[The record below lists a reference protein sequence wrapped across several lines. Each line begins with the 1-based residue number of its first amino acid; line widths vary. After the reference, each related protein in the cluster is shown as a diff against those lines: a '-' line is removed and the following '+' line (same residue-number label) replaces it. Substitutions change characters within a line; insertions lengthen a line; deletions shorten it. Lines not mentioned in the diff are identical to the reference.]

1 MHDLGAQ
8 RRRVG
13 RGRRRRERGIGA
25 VPIGEDAIDVRAL
38 LGVLI
43 EEELVELIH
52 RHRQPNLH
60 VDGTD
65 GESVARREE
74 RLVLECNLGPGLEQR
89 EERDGRTADEL
100 EVGALDLRELDD
112 ERLRGEEL
120 EEEVVHVDP
129 VGRGEVVLG
138 LAALEHRRGLGL
150 EVEEVDNDER
160 GRAGVAEL
168 AVFVERCLFDPHLDD
183 ILVGPEVVGAE
194 LLEEGVAARRGVVL
208 VPFRQPRE
216 QRLALVPHLD
226 RVELLLH
233 LRLERAH
240 PRQAARGQALEVLDL
255 EHEVLRLRVL
265 ELLQGRELDVEL
277 FVDRH
282 LRLPH
287 VLRAVQLVP
296 HLLVEVVQLLH
307 LALQRRHGVR
317 PVRELR
323 HVALDR
329 LEAEVA
335 HVGGG
340 VVAPLDNSER
350 LLELV
355 DVDAVV
361 AGVQR
366 HLVLEHVV
374 ARLARAQLRLVLVAL
389 GLGALLGKLE
399 LLALVFHGHERRV
412 VILRGLLQV
421 LELEPGGTL
430 VALVLRQP
438 LGRVLLLVRVRDEG
452 RFAERLDLL
461 LVVRV
466 LLAQLTQLAL
476 LLVQVRRARL
486 GRDLVGL
493 EVLEHPAQPADLL
506 VVVLELVEAALLQ
519 LGLRARLRLQ
529 VVVARL
535 QQVELRLGV
544 LELPLELQAGLLA
557 RARLDADRVARAR
570 RRHVVSVGPGAP
582 HLVTLG
588 PQLAVLLAHPRQ
600 RLLRVLEARAQ
611 ARHQVAQLGVRRRAC
626 HCFLPAVGP
635 AARRSG
641 TGGRGDDALG
651 GARGAAT
658 VALDLP
664 LQHGD
669 PGLPLFEGFAQ
680 LFVLG
685 FELLRVPLG
694 LGLLR
699 VQLFDQ
705 LLVLCAHEA

>member
-13 RGRRRRERGIGA
+13 RGQLGIGA
-25 VPIGEDAIDVRAL
+25 VPIGEHAIDVRAL

-74 RLVLECNLGPGLEQR
+74 RLVLEGDLGPGLEQR

-100 EVGALDLRELDD
+100 EVGALDLRELND

-183 ILVGPEVVGAE
+183 ILVGPEVVGAAE

-240 PRQAARGQALEVLDL
+240 PRQAARGQPLEVLDL

-374 ARLARAQLRLVLVAL
+374 ARLARAQLRLVLIAL
-389 GLGALLGKLE
+389 GLGALLGNLE

-412 VILRGLLQV
+412 VVLRGLLQV

-582 HLVTLG
+582 HFVTLG

-626 HCFLPAVGP
+626 HCFLLAVGP

-651 GARGAAT
+651 GARGAAA

-664 LQHGD
+664 LQHRD

-705 LLVLCAHEA
+705 LLVLRAHEA